1 MQNSWFST
9 PLKTASSP
17 KLTNYVTTY
26 SPSLLSS
33 SLATTEGG
41 PPQVE
46 SDGEPKQKKARIRK
60 RENLKPSVGKSKR
73 IRVYPNA
80 AQKVLLNC
88 WFGTARW
95 TYNQCLQKIKED
107 RTNLK
112 KGTLRALVV
121 HNACH
126 EEKET
131 KWVLGTPYM
140 IRDGAMSDLV
150 NAYTSNFAKKKKDAS
165 HRFTLKFRSK
175 KNAQESIYVEGRNFK
190 KGVFYP
196 SFFGKTPLKSAEPL
210 PDKVD
215 YDCRLTRNH
224 LGHYHICIPQ
234 PLDLKSDNQAQ
245 RVPGRVAALDPGV
258 RTFHTIYDSTG
269 CIFEVGKN
277 DIGRIY
283 RLCYYL
289 DNLESRI
296 TSASSKKQ
304 KYRMRN
310 AALRMRLRIRNLVD
324 ECHKKLVTFLLSEYE
339 VILLPSFETKDM
351 VSRRKRVLSSK
362 SARAMLTW
370 SHYRFKQRL
379 LFKRQEYP
387 WCKILVVD
395 EAFTTK
401 TCGHCGKL
409 HPTLTSSKV
418 FHCPSCGVVLDR
430 DANAARNIL
439 LKNSSL
445 FGFTAE
451 EALGLTPSSTL

>member
-1 MQNSWFST
+1 M
-9 PLKTASSP
+9 ASSP
-17 KLTNYVTTY
+17 RLTNYATTY

-41 PPQVE
+41 PQQVE
-46 SDGEPKQKKARIRK
+46 SDGGEPPKKKARTK
-60 RENLKPSVGKSKR
+60 KKENLKPSAGKAKR

-80 AQKVLLNC
+80 TQKTLLNG

-112 KGTLRALVV
+112 KATLRTLVV
-121 HNACH
+121 NNTCH
-126 EEKET
+126 DEKET
-131 KWVLGTPYM
+131 QWVLGTPYM
-140 IRDGAMSDLV
+140 VRDGAMIELV
-150 NAYTSNFAKKKKDAS
+150 NAYTSNFAKKKKKDTS
-165 HRFTLKFRSK
+165 HQFSLKFRSK
-175 KNAQESIYVEGRNFK
+175 KDAQESIYVEGRNFK

-196 SFFGKTPLKSAEPL
+196 SFFGKTPLESAEPL

-215 YDCRLTRNH
+215 YDCRLTRNR

-234 PLDLKSDNQAQ
+234 PLDMKSDNQAQ
-245 RVPGRVAALDPGV
+245 RVLGRVAALDPGV
-258 RTFHTIYDSTG
+258 RTFHTVYDATG
-269 CIFEVGKN
+269 HVLEVGKN

-296 TSASSKKQ
+296 TLATGKKQ
-304 KYRMRN
+304 KYRMRK
-310 AALRMRLRIRNLVD
+310 AAMRMRLRIRNLID
-324 ECHKKLVTFLLSEYE
+324 ECHKKLATFLLSEYE
-339 VILLPSFETKDM
+339 VILLPSFEAKDM

-387 WCKILVVD
+387 WCKVLVVD

-409 HPTLTSSKV
+409 HPTLTSAKI
-418 FHCPSCGVVLDR
+418 FQCPSCGVVLDR

-445 FGFTAE
+445 FGFAVE